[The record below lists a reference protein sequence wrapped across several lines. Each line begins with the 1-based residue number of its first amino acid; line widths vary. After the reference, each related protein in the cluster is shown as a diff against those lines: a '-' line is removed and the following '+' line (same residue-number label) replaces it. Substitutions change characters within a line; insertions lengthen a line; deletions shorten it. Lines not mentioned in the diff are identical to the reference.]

1 MAEVN
6 ISQDQLIGFLL
17 VMVRVGSFMFV
28 APPFNGRTIPALI
41 RVPLAAALSLPLAA
55 NAIKAADGDI
65 PSDTPA
71 VVGAIVLQVVI
82 GVALGAVVFTILSAI
97 QAAGSL
103 IDLAGGFQL
112 SSAYDPMLNQQ
123 NSVMGRLF
131 QMLTAVLLLVSG
143 SYALILRG
151 MAQTFESLP
160 LGAGL
165 DLGNSARV
173 MTGDLTSMFLATLQI
188 AGPLVGVMLIADISL
203 GLMNK
208 VAPALNAF
216 SLGFPL
222 KIGLTLL
229 LVGFTLPL
237 LSPVLTGLTEQA
249 VFAMRHLT
257 GG

>member
-1 MAEVN
+1 M
-6 ISQDQLIGFLL
+6 SLTQDQLIGFLL
-17 VMVRVGSFMFV
+17 VMVRVGAFMWI
-28 APPFNGRTIPALI
+28 APPFNGKTIPALV
-41 RVPLAAALSLPLAA
+41 RVPLAAALALPLTS
-55 NAIKAADGDI
+55 NAISAASGSI

-71 VVGAIVLQVVI
+71 IIGAIVLQVVI
-82 GVALGAVVFTILSAI
+82 GVALGAVVFTLLSAI

-112 SSAYDPMLNQQ
+112 SQAYDPMLNQQ

-151 MAQTFESLP
+151 MAHTFDALP
-160 LGAGL
+160 LGVGL
-165 DLGNSARV
+165 DLGLSAKV
-173 MTGDLTSMFLATLQI
+173 MTNDLSTMFLATLQI
-188 AGPLVGVMLIADISL
+188 AGPLVGVMLIADVSL

-249 VFAMRHLT
+249 VFAMRNLT

>member
-1 MAEVN
+1 MTIN
-6 ISQDQLIGFLL
+6 QSQLIGFLL
-17 VMVRVGSFMFV
+17 VMVRVGSFMWI

-41 RVPLAAALSLPLAA
+41 RVPLAAALALPLTS
-55 NAIKAADGDI
+55 NAIAAASGEV
-65 PSDTPA
+65 PSDTPEII
-71 VVGAIVLQVVI
+71 GAIVLQVVI
-82 GVALGAVVFTILSAI
+82 GVALGGVVFTALSAI

-112 SSAYDPMLNQQ
+112 SQAYDPMLNQQ

-151 MAQTFESLP
+151 MASTFDALP
-160 LGAGL
+160 LGTGL
-165 DLGNSARV
+165 DLGLSAKV
-173 MTGDLTSMFLATLQI
+173 MTGELSTMFVATLQI

-229 LVGFTLPL
+229 LVGFTMPL

>member
-1 MAEVN
+1 VTIN
-6 ISQDQLIGFLL
+6 QSQLIGFLL
-17 VMVRVGSFMFV
+17 VMVRVGSFMWI

-41 RVPLAAALSLPLAA
+41 RVPLAAALALPLTS
-55 NAIKAADGDI
+55 NAIAAASGDV
-65 PSDTPA
+65 PSDTPEII
-71 VVGAIVLQVVI
+71 GAIVLQVVI
-82 GVALGAVVFTILSAI
+82 GVALGGVVFTALSAI

-112 SSAYDPMLNQQ
+112 SQAYDPMLNQQ

-151 MAQTFESLP
+151 MASTFDALP
-160 LGAGL
+160 LGVGL
-165 DLGNSARV
+165 DLGLSAKV
-173 MTGDLTSMFLATLQI
+173 MSDELSTMFVATLQI

>member
-1 MAEVN
+1 MSL
-6 ISQDQLIGFLL
+6 SQDQLIGFLL
-17 VMVRVGSFMFV
+17 VMVRVGSFMWI
-28 APPFNGRTIPALI
+28 APPFNGRTIPALV
-41 RVPLAAALSLPLAA
+41 RVPLAAALSLPLTA
-55 NAIKAADGDI
+55 NAINAASGGI
-65 PSDTPA
+65 PTDTPA
-71 VVGAIVLQVVI
+71 IIGAVVLQVVI
-82 GVALGAVVFTILSAI
+82 GVALGAVVFTAFSAV

-112 SSAYDPMLNQQ
+112 SQAYDPMLNQQ

-143 SYALILRG
+143 AYALILRG
-151 MAQTFESLP
+151 MAHTFDALP
-160 LGAGL
+160 LGVGL
-165 DLGNSARV
+165 DLGLSAKV
-173 MTGDLTSMFLATLQI
+173 MTNDLSTMFIATLQI

-208 VAPALNAF
+208 IAPALNAF

-237 LSPVLTGLTEQA
+237 LSPVMTGLTEQA
-249 VFAMRHLT
+249 VFAMRRLT

>member
-1 MAEVN
+1 M
-6 ISQDQLIGFLL
+6 SLTQDQLTGFLL
-17 VMVRVGSFMFV
+17 VMVRVGAFMWI
-28 APPFNGRTIPALI
+28 APPFNGKTIPALV
-41 RVPLAAALSLPLAA
+41 RVPLAAALALPLTS
-55 NAIKAADGDI
+55 NAISAASGSI

-71 VVGAIVLQVVI
+71 IIGAIVLQVVI
-82 GVALGAVVFTILSAI
+82 GVALGAVVFTLLSAI

-112 SSAYDPMLNQQ
+112 SQAYDPMLNQQ

-151 MAQTFESLP
+151 MAHTFDALP
-160 LGAGL
+160 LGVGL
-165 DLGNSARV
+165 DLGLSAKV
-173 MTGDLTSMFLATLQI
+173 MTNDLSTMFLATLQI
-188 AGPLVGVMLIADISL
+188 AGPLVGVMLIADVSL

-249 VFAMRHLT
+249 VFAMRNLT

>member
-1 MAEVN
+1 M
-6 ISQDQLIGFLL
+6 
-17 VMVRVGSFMFV
+17 
-28 APPFNGRTIPALI
+28 
-41 RVPLAAALSLPLAA
+41 
-55 NAIKAADGDI
+55 
-65 PSDTPA
+65 
-71 VVGAIVLQVVI
+71 VI
-82 GVALGAVVFTILSAI
+82 GVALGGAVFTILSAI

-103 IDLAGGFQL
+103 IDLAGGFSL
-112 SSAYDPMLNQQ
+112 SQAYDPMLNQQ

-151 MAQTFESLP
+151 MANTFQALP
-160 LGAGL
+160 LGAGI
-165 DLGNSARV
+165 DLGTSARV
-173 MTGDLTSMFLATLQI
+173 MTGDLTTMFVATLQI